1 MLALSKPSW
10 RPRCECSDVHE
21 PRRVVLTGGPGAG
34 KTAALEVIRQ
44 AFCKH
49 VVVLP
54 EAAGILFAGGFP
66 RTQHPANRRAA
77 QRAIYYVQRELEA
90 ATAAGQP
97 AVVLCDRGT
106 VDGNAYWPGPD
117 DFWPQVGTTLEAELS
132 RYDVVIH
139 LRTPPDGTYNYS
151 NPLRRESPAEARVID
166 DRILDAWEKH
176 PRRVIIEPEIDF
188 LAKVARAIEV
198 VTGEVPACCQDR
210 NFFRYGSLDAR
221 SSAAVPSK

>member
-1 MLALSKPSW
+1 MTT
-10 RPRCECSDVHE
+10 CECAGVHG

-44 AFCKH
+44 AFCEH

-66 RTQHPANRRAA
+66 RTQHLAHRRAA

-90 ATAAGQP
+90 ATAAVQP
-97 AVVLCDRGT
+97 AVLLCDRGT
-106 VDGNAYWPGPD
+106 VDGSAYWPGPD
-117 DFWPQVGTTLEAELS
+117 DFWLQVGTTLEAELS

-166 DRILDAWEKH
+166 DRIVQAWEKH
-176 PRRVIIEPEIDF
+176 PRRVVIGPETDF
-188 LAKVARAIEV
+188 LAKVAKAIEV
-198 VTGEVPACCQDR
+198 VRGEVPACCRQDR
-210 NFFRYGSLDAR
+210 NFLRYGSFDAR
-221 SSAAVPSK
+221 NSAAFPSK